1 MLNKI
6 APGEVGETPQGEAQ
20 KRTALD
26 WGSLVGLRR
35 EAQPEERTPP
45 QAIAPNNDGHV
56 VVGKGAFIVGEIT
69 NCSQVEIAG
78 ALEGKVTA
86 EAVIIRASGCLKGTV
101 RSERAEVHG
110 IIEGQVQG
118 EQHLDIRSTGDV
130 SGELSYGTLSVASGG
145 RLAGRIHLVSDTPKQ
160 EAPAQHVEPSTF
172 TGFTNPADATR
183 SI

>member
-35 EAQPEERTPP
+35 EPQPEERTPP
-45 QAIAPNNDGHV
+45 QAIVPNNDGHV

-69 NCSQVEIAG
+69 NCSRVEIAG
-78 ALEGKVTA
+78 ALEGKVIA
-86 EAVIIRASGCLKGTV
+86 EAVIIRAGGCLKGTV

-110 IIEGQVQG
+110 IIEGQVQV
-118 EQHLDIRSTGDV
+118 EQHLDIRSTGRV
-130 SGELSYGTLSVASGG
+130 SGELAYGRLSVASGG
-145 RLAGRIHLVSDTPKQ
+145 CLAGNIQLYPEEEHEEP
-160 EAPAQHVEPSTF
+160 APEPQPIGS
-172 TGFTNPADATR
+172 GAYEPQ
-183 SI
+183 SE